1 MKQTVNLSDFRTA
14 FHQMNRGDQFTHAGL
29 SVLFDYFEEF
39 EEDMGEE
46 IEFDVI
52 AICCEYAESDP
63 LEIAENYSIELGD
76 EAVDPENV
84 FAIVREFLEDE
95 GVLVGET
102 DTTLVYRQ
110 F

>member
-29 SVLFDYFEEF
+29 SVLFDYFEEL

-52 AICCEYAESDP
+52 AICCEYAESEP
-63 LEIAENYSIELGD
+63 RTIAEDYRIDVRGLDD
-76 EAVDPENV
+76 EETAE
-84 FAIVREFLEDE
+84 AVREFLEDE

-102 DTTLVYRQ
+102 DSTIVYRQ